1 MSTDFHPIKD
11 IPASDLLDGRLEEFG
26 VYEHFN
32 AETDAKKRM
41 LTDGGGNFLWLYVDD
56 AGLISC
62 LTRYFPNGNPDKILD
77 AIADAFDT
85 EIVSEYESQFWGF
98 DTHEEWDAR
107 QRELSQEY
115 EEEFHNDI
123 LKFLRGEP
131 NDIGAGTI
139 GMIKAQ
145 IAKKLVENDAALLLP
160 DNKEKFRA
168 EIQSIYVRDHT
179 VELSELIRCQDEGL
193 RPVPA
198 CAEPRTGLDAR
209 SIIEQMKRQSRNKMA
224 TEAVR

>member
-1 MSTDFHPIKD
+1 MSTDFRLTKD
-11 IPASDLLDGRLEEFG
+11 ITASDLFDGRLEKFG
-26 VYEHFN
+26 VHEHFN
-32 AETDAKKRM
+32 DETDAQKRM
-41 LTDGGGNFLWLYVDD
+41 LTDGDNFLWLYVDA
-56 AGLISC
+56 AGLVSC
-62 LTRYFPNGNPDKILD
+62 LTRYFPNGNPDKILN
-77 AIADAFDT
+77 AIVEAFDT
-85 EIVSEYESQFWGF
+85 EILSEYEPQFWGF

-145 IAKKLVENDAALLLP
+145 IAKKLVENEPALLLP

-168 EIQSIYVRDHT
+168 EIQSTYVRDHT
-179 VELSELIRCQDEGL
+179 VELSELIRCQDEEPI
-193 RPVPA
+193 PVLA
-198 CAEPRTGLDAR
+198 CPEPRTALDVR
-209 SIIEQMKRQSRNKMA
+209 GIIEQMKRQRRNKIA
-224 TEAVR
+224 TEVVR